1 MKQKYNWQSFIVMP
15 ILLGLFFIAGLT
27 EVKAVPAYGVT
38 SGNTLIS
45 FDTNQPRQ
53 EATVGA
59 ITGLQPGET
68 VLGID
73 FRPATGQLYALGSF
87 SRLYTLNLTTGA
99 ATFVANLSV
108 PLNGTNF
115 GFDFNPTVD
124 RIRIVS
130 NNRQNLRVN
139 PADGTVIVDGT
150 LTYGAPPDPGAGQ
163 IPNITGAAYTNNF
176 AGATTTLL
184 YDIDSTQKTLVQQNP
199 ANSGTL
205 TTVGALGV
213 NTVDSVVGFD
223 FYSPTNTAY
232 ALLTA
237 PGNVR
242 TFYTVNL
249 ATGAA
254 TIIDVFD
261 VNVTSIAI
269 ATQQVTTGSSF
280 SGFALTNNNQIVQ
293 FNTSNPGTAVN
304 TVTVSGLLAG
314 QNLLGIDFRPATGQL
329 YGFGSSGTVGSLY
342 TINTRTGVATFVG
355 NINANTTGTNYGF
368 DFNPTVDRIRL
379 VNDQDTNLRINPADA
394 SVIQDGTLVY
404 AAGDSGSGQNPNVAA
419 AAYTNS
425 FQGAT
430 TTSLYDIDSS
440 RDVLALQNPANAGT
454 LMTVGFLRVGNDNID
469 VSGNAGFDIARSG
482 NTALA
487 ALQVN
492 GSPSS
497 SFYQVNLANG
507 SLTFLGSFGTASPII
522 SLALSGNVASLNRL
536 DFDGDGRADYALFLT
551 GVNDSTT
558 PNYLIRN
565 SNTNTTRTFNFA
577 QSGTDIQ
584 TPGDYDGDGITDI
597 AVYRR
602 TTSQFFVLRSSDT
615 TGSQLTVPFGQPGDE
630 PVARDYDG
638 DGRTDFAV
646 VRRSGG
652 NLTWFIQNSST
663 GTVSQ
668 TQFGLSGDVVAPG
681 DYDGD
686 GRFDLAVYRGMP
698 GGNGTFF
705 VRQSSTGNVVATTF
719 GLSED
724 LVVPGDYDGDGKTDY
739 AVLRQGQPY
748 TWFILRSSDGGVTIV
763 TFGTKPQFSA
773 QNDYDGDGRTDIATY
788 DPRTSQFFVLQSSTN
803 TTVTVNF
810 GTPGS
815 GAYPIANYDTH

>member
-1 MKQKYNWQSFIVMP
+1 MKQKYNWHSFIVAP
-15 ILLGLFFIAGLT
+15 ILLGLFFLAGLT
-27 EVKAVPAYGVT
+27 EVKAVTAYGTTQSNVLVRF
-38 SGNTLIS
+38 NT
-45 FDTNQPRQ
+45 DQPRQ
-53 EATVGA
+53 TTNVGT

-68 VLGID
+68 IAGID

-108 PLNGTNF
+108 PLNGTTF

-124 RIRIVS
+124 RIRIIS
-130 NNRQNLRVN
+130 DNEQNLRVN
-139 PADGTVIVDGT
+139 PVDGSAIIDGT
-150 LTYGAPPDPGAGQ
+150 LAFAAGDPNVGVN
-163 IPNITGAAYTNNF
+163 PNVSGAAYTNNF
-176 AGATTTLL
+176 AGATTTTL
-184 YDIDSTQKTLVQQNP
+184 YDIDTNLDQLVQQNP

-205 TTVGALGV
+205 ITVGSLGV
-213 NTVDSVVGFD
+213 DTSALIGFD
-223 FYSPTNTAY
+223 FYSPTNTAFA
-232 ALLTA
+232 ALTISGVPALY
-237 PGNVR
+237 R
-242 TFYTVNL
+242 INL
-249 ATGAA
+249 LNGVAFGVDVIGAN
-254 TIIDVFD
+254 I
-261 VNVTSIAI
+261 TSLAI
-269 ATQQVTTGSSF
+269 QTQAVGQSSNF
-280 SGFALTNNNQIVQ
+280 AGFALTSNNQLIQ
-293 FNTSNPGTAVN
+293 FNTSNPGTATN
-304 TVTVSGLLAG
+304 TVTVSGLLPG
-314 QNLLGIDFRPATGQL
+314 QTLFGIDFRPATGQL
-329 YGFGSSGTVGSLY
+329 YGFGSSGSVGSLY
-342 TINTRTGVATFVG
+342 TINPRTGVATFVG
-355 NINANTTGTNYGF
+355 NINSNTTATNYGF

-379 VNDQDTNLRINPADA
+379 VNDQDTNLRINPNDA
-394 SVIQDGTLVY
+394 SVIQDGTLAY
-404 AAGDSGSGQNPNVAA
+404 AAGDSGAGQNPNVAA

-430 TTSLYDIDSS
+430 TTSLYDIDSA
-440 RDVLALQNPANAGT
+440 RDVLALQNPANDGT
-454 LMTVGFLRVGNDNID
+454 LTTVGFLRVGNDTLD
-469 VSGNAGFDIARSG
+469 VSGNAGFDISRGG
-482 NTALA
+482 NVGLA

-492 GSPSS
+492 GASNS
-497 SFYQVNLANG
+497 SFYQVNLSDG
-507 SLTFLGSFGTASPII
+507 SLTFLGTFGASSPII
-522 SLALSGNVASLNRL
+522 SLALSSNTASVNRL

-551 GVNDSTT
+551 GVNNAAT

-565 SNTNTTRTFNFA
+565 SSNNSTRMFNFA
-577 QSGTDIQ
+577 QAGTDIQ

-646 VRRSGG
+646 VRRAGG

-668 TQFGLSGDVVAPG
+668 IQFGLSGDVVAPG

-705 VRQSSTGNVVATTF
+705 VRQSSTNNVVATTF

-724 LVVPGDYDGDGKTDY
+724 LVVPGDYDGDGRTDY

-788 DPRTSQFFVLQSSTN
+788 DPRTSQFFVLQSTTN